1 MFQNK
6 AEFINEYLEKFQS
19 IHGKGVE
26 LGTNRERYE
35 ALAGLVRDLIA
46 QRWARTNRE
55 YMERDCKQVYYFS
68 IEYLQGRILLTN
80 LLNLNILAECEQGL
94 SDLGISLDDLT
105 EEEPEA
111 GLGSG
116 GLGRLASCFL
126 DSMASLHIPGNGCG
140 IRYRYGMFRQKIV
153 DGYQAELP
161 DPWLKNGNVWEFRR
175 PDKAVTVKF
184 GGQIREEDV
193 EDKRVFRHEGY
204 QEVLAVP
211 YDMPV
216 AGYHNNTVNTLRLWS
231 AEVLPMETDEGPYSI
246 NDYVKAMEYRRAV
259 ESISEILYPDDS
271 RYEGRVLRLK
281 QQYFMVSAGLQSI
294 VRRYK
299 KFHKSMI
306 DFHEKIAIHINDT
319 HPVVVIPELMRILI
333 DEEGMTWDNAWCV
346 TTNAVSYTNHTVMPE
361 AFEKWPVDVFK
372 ELLPRIH
379 MIVYEINERWCHEL
393 WNRYPGEWDRIR
405 EMAVIAD
412 GFVHMANLAVVGSYS
427 VNGVAK
433 IHTEI
438 LKKSVLKRFYE
449 YSPSK
454 FSNKTNGITHR
465 RWLMKANP
473 ELSGVISEAIGES
486 WMAHATDLLRLT
498 QWEDDP
504 VFAEKVALVKL
515 ANKERLAAYVQ
526 RTMGQKLNPHSIFD
540 CQVKRIHSYKR
551 QTLNILHI
559 MDLANRLRENPS
571 LDITPRTFIFA
582 GKAAPSF
589 YQAKR
594 TIKLINTVA
603 AMIDADP
610 VLNKKLKVVFL
621 ENYRVSLAE
630 IIIPA
635 ADVSEQISTASKEA
649 SGTGNMKF
657 MMNGAVTIGTH
668 DGANIEIRDEVG
680 TENFVAFGL
689 TADEVMDYHKR
700 GGYSARAV
708 YDANPRIKRVVDQ
721 LVSGELP
728 AGREEFAD
736 LYDCLLLHNDEF
748 FVLEDFETYAAAQEQ
763 IDLLYKDVSRWR
775 RMCIQNIAHS
785 GEFSSD
791 NTIWEYAVGIWQV
804 KPVIF

>member
-204 QEVLAVP
+204 QEVLAIP

-231 AEVLPMETDEGPYSI
+231 AEVMPMETDEGPYST

-294 VRRYK
+294 IRRYK

-526 RTMGQKLNPHSIFD
+526 RTMGVKLNPHSIFD

>member
-26 LGTNRERYE
+26 LGTNRERSE

-231 AEVLPMETDEGPYSI
+231 AEVLPMETDEGPYST

>member
-68 IEYLQGRILLTN
+68 IEYLQGRILITN

-94 SDLGISLDDLT
+94 SDLGISLEDLS

-161 DPWLKNGNVWEFRR
+161 DPWLKNGNIWEFRR
-175 PDKAVTVKF
+175 PEKAVTVKF

-231 AEVLPMETDEGPYSI
+231 AEVMPLETDEGPYST

-294 VRRYK
+294 IRRYK

-319 HPVVVIPELMRILI
+319 HPAVVIPELMRILI
-333 DEEGMTWDNAWCV
+333 DEEGMTWDDAWCV

-379 MIVYEINERWCHEL
+379 MIVYEINERWCREL

-473 ELSGVISEAIGES
+473 ELSGVISEAIGDS

-498 QWEDDP
+498 QWENDP

-551 QTLNILHI
+551 QTLNILHV
-559 MDLANRLRENPS
+559 MDLVNRLRENPN

-582 GKAAPSF
+582 GTAAPSV

-680 TENFVAFGL
+680 TDNFVAFGL
-689 TADEVMDYHKR
+689 TAEEVMDYHKY

-708 YDANPRIKRVVDQ
+708 CDANSRIKRVVEQ

-728 AGREEFAD
+728 AGREEFTD
-736 LYDCLLLHNDEF
+736 IYNGLLLHNDEF

-763 IDLLYKDVSRWR
+763 IDLLYKDASRWR

>member
-126 DSMASLHIPGNGCG
+126 DSMASLHIPGHGCG

-231 AEVLPMETDEGPYSI
+231 AEVLPMETDEGPYST

>member
-1 MFQNK
+1 MFHNK
-6 AEFINEYLEKFQS
+6 AEFIGEYLEKFQS

-26 LGTNRERYE
+26 QGSDRERYE

-68 IEYLQGRILLTN
+68 IEYLQGRILLSN
-80 LLNLNILAECEQGL
+80 LINLDILALCEEGL
-94 SDLGISLDDLT
+94 SDLGISLQDLT
-105 EEEPEA
+105 EQEPEA

-140 IRYRYGMFRQKIV
+140 IRYRYGMFKQKIV

-161 DPWLKNGNVWEFRR
+161 DPWLKDGNVWEFRR
-175 PDKAVTVKF
+175 PDKTVTVKF

-193 EDKRVFRHEGY
+193 DGRRVFHHEGY

-216 AGYHNNTVNTLRLWS
+216 AGYHNNTVNTMRLWS
-231 AEVLPMETDEGPYSI
+231 AEVMPRDTDEGPYSTH
-246 NDYVKAMEYRRAV
+246 DYVKAMEYRRAV

-299 KFHKSMI
+299 KFHGSML

-319 HPVVVIPELMRILI
+319 HPVAVIPELMRILI
-333 DEEGMTWDNAWCV
+333 DEEGLSWDDAWRV
-346 TTNAVSYTNHTVMPE
+346 TTNTVSYTNHTVMPE
-361 AFEKWPVDVFK
+361 AFEKWPIDVFK
-372 ELLPRIH
+372 ELLPRIY

-393 WNRYPGEWDRIR
+393 WNRYPGEWERIR
-405 EMAVIAD
+405 EMAVMAD

-454 FSNKTNGITHR
+454 FNNKTNGITNR

-473 ELSGVISEAIGES
+473 DLSEVITEAIGDS

-498 QWEDDP
+498 NWEEDP
-504 VFAEKVALVKL
+504 VFAEKVAMVKL

-526 RTMGQKLNPHSIFD
+526 KTMGQKLNPHSIFD
-540 CQVKRIHSYKR
+540 CQV
-551 QTLNILHI
+551 
-559 MDLANRLRENPS
+559 
-571 LDITPRTFIFA
+571 
-582 GKAAPSF
+582 
-589 YQAKR
+589 
-594 TIKLINTVA
+594 
-603 AMIDADP
+603 
-610 VLNKKLKVVFL
+610 
-621 ENYRVSLAE
+621 
-630 IIIPA
+630 
-635 ADVSEQISTASKEA
+635 
-649 SGTGNMKF
+649 
-657 MMNGAVTIGTH
+657 
-668 DGANIEIRDEVG
+668 
-680 TENFVAFGL
+680 
-689 TADEVMDYHKR
+689 
-700 GGYSARAV
+700 
-708 YDANPRIKRVVDQ
+708 
-721 LVSGELP
+721 
-728 AGREEFAD
+728 
-736 LYDCLLLHNDEF
+736 
-748 FVLEDFETYAAAQEQ
+748 
-763 IDLLYKDVSRWR
+763 
-775 RMCIQNIAHS
+775 
-785 GEFSSD
+785 
-791 NTIWEYAVGIWQV
+791 
-804 KPVIF
+804 

>member
-1 MFQNK
+1 MYPTK
-6 AEFINEYLEKFQS
+6 GEFIHAYQEKFQS
-19 IHGKGVE
+19 LHGKGVE
-26 LGTNRERYE
+26 EGSRRERYE
-35 ALAGLVRDLIA
+35 ALAGLVRDVIA
-46 QRWARTNRE
+46 RRWARTNRE
-55 YMERDCKQVYYFS
+55 YLERDIKQVYYFS
-68 IEYLQGRILLTN
+68 IEYLQGRILSTN
-80 LLNLNILAECEQGL
+80 LMNVNMLAVCEEGLN
-94 SDLGISLDDLT
+94 DLGISLEELT
-105 EEEPEA
+105 DQEPEA

-126 DSMASLHIPGNGCG
+126 DSMASLHIPGHGCG

-161 DPWLKNGNVWEFRR
+161 DPWLKDGNVWEFRK

-184 GGQIREEDV
+184 GGHIREEDV
-193 EDKRVFRHEGY
+193 DGRRIFHHEGY
-204 QEVLAVP
+204 QPVLAVP

-216 AGYHNNTVNTLRLWS
+216 AGYRNKTVNTLRLWS
-231 AEVLPMETDEGPYSI
+231 AEVMPLDTEEGPYS
-246 NDYVKAMEYRRAV
+246 NRDYVKDMEYRRAV
-259 ESISEILYPDDS
+259 EAISEILYPDDS

-294 VRRYK
+294 IRRYK
-299 KFHKSMI
+299 KRHGTLM
-306 DFHEKIAIHINDT
+306 DFHEKVALHINDT
-319 HPVVVIPELMRILI
+319 HPVVIVPELMRILI
-333 DEEGMTWDNAWCV
+333 DEEGMTWDDAWRE
-346 TTNAVSYTNHTVMPE
+346 TTNTVSYTNHTVMPE
-361 AFEKWPVDVFK
+361 AFEKWPIDVFK

-379 MIVYEINERWCHEL
+379 MIVYEINERWCREL

-405 EMAVIAD
+405 EMAVMAD
-412 GFVHMANLAVVGSYS
+412 GYVHMANLAVVGSYS

-449 YSPSK
+449 YAPSK
-454 FSNKTNGITHR
+454 FNNKTNGITHR

-473 ELSGVISEAIGES
+473 ELAGLINEEIGKS
-486 WMAHATDLLRLT
+486 WMAHATDLLRLAGCA
-498 QWEDDP
+498 EDA
-504 VFAEKVALVKL
+504 VFGEQVALVKL
-515 ANKERLAAYVQ
+515 ANKERLAAYIQ
-526 RTMGQKLNPHSIFD
+526 KTMGKTIDPHSIFD
-540 CQVKRIHSYKR
+540 CQVKRIHNYKR
-551 QTLNILHI
+551 QVLNVLHI
-559 MDLANRLRENPS
+559 MDLANRLRENPD

-582 GKAAPSF
+582 GKAAPGY

-603 AMIDADP
+603 AMVDADP
-610 VLNKKLKVVFL
+610 VLREKIRVVFL

-657 MMNGAVTIGTH
+657 MMNGAITIGTH
-668 DGANIEIRDEVG
+668 DGANIEIRSEVG

-700 GGYSARAV
+700 GGYNSRAV
-708 YDANPRIKRVVDQ
+708 YEANPRLKRVVDQ

-728 AGREEFAD
+728 AGREEFRE
-736 LYDCLLLHNDEF
+736 LYDGLLMHNDEF
-748 FVLEDFETYAAAQEQ
+748 FLLEDFGAYAAAQEQ
-763 IDLLYKDVSRWR
+763 IDRLYKDTARWR

-804 KPVIF
+804 KPLLF

>member
-1 MFQNK
+1 MFQSK
-6 AEFINEYLEKFQS
+6 AHFTKAYLEKFQS
-19 IHGKGVE
+19 LHGKGVE
-26 LGTNRERYE
+26 EGSNRDRYE
-35 ALAGLVRDLIA
+35 ALAGLVRDVIA
-46 QRWARTNRE
+46 RLWARTNRE
-55 YMERDCKQVYYFS
+55 YMERDVKQVYYFS
-68 IEYLQGRILLTN
+68 IEYLQGRILLSN
-80 LLNLNILAECEQGL
+80 LMNTDMLQACRDGL
-94 SDLGISLDDLT
+94 GDLGINLEDLT
-105 EEEPEA
+105 DQEPEA

-116 GLGRLASCFL
+116 GLGRLASCFM
-126 DSMASLHIPGNGCG
+126 DSMASLNIPGHGCG
-140 IRYRYGMFRQKIV
+140 IRYRYGMFKQKIV

-161 DPWLKNGNVWEFRR
+161 DPWLKDGNVWEFRR
-175 PDKAVTVKF
+175 PDKAVTVRF
-184 GGQIREEDV
+184 GGHIREEDV
-193 EDKRVFRHEGY
+193 GGIRLFHHEGY
-204 QEVLAVP
+204 QPVLAVP

-231 AEVLPMETDEGPYSI
+231 AEVMPIDTDEGPYS
-246 NDYVKAMEYRRAV
+246 NSDYIQVMEYRRSV

-281 QQYFMVSAGLQSI
+281 QQYFMASAGLQSI

-299 KFHKSMI
+299 KRHGTLV
-306 DFHEKIAIHINDT
+306 DFHEKIALHINDT
-319 HPVVVIPELMRILI
+319 HPVVLVPELMRILI
-333 DEEGMTWDNAWCV
+333 DEEGMTWDDAWLI
-346 TTNAVSYTNHTVMPE
+346 TTNTVSYTNHTVMPE
-361 AFEKWPVDVFK
+361 AFEKWPIDVFK

-405 EMAVIAD
+405 EMSIIAD

-454 FSNKTNGITHR
+454 FNNKTNGITHR

-473 ELSGVISEAIGES
+473 DLSSLISEAIGKS
-486 WMAHATDLLRLT
+486 WMAHATDLLRLKSCAA
-498 QWEDDP
+498 DP

-515 ANKERLAAYVQ
+515 TNKERLADYIKK
-526 RTMGQKLNPHSIFD
+526 TMGQTINPHSIFD
-540 CQVKRIHSYKR
+540 CQVKRIHNYKR
-551 QTLNILHI
+551 QVLNVLHI
-559 MDLANRLRENPS
+559 MDLANRLRENPA

-582 GKAAPSF
+582 GKAAPG
-589 YQAKR
+589 YYAAKR

-603 AMIDADP
+603 EMVDADP
-610 VLNKKLKVVFL
+610 VLREKIKVVFL

-630 IIIPA
+630 IIVPA

-668 DGANIEIRDEVG
+668 DGANIEIRSEVG

-689 TADEVMDYHKR
+689 TPDEVMDFHKR
-700 GGYSARAV
+700 GGYNARAV
-708 YDANPRIKRVVDQ
+708 YEANPRLKLVVDQ

-728 AGREEFAD
+728 AGRDEFLG
-736 LYDCLLLHNDEF
+736 LYDGLLQHNDEF
-748 FVLEDFETYAAAQEQ
+748 FLLEDFGDYAIAQEQ
-763 IDLLYKDVSRWR
+763 IDRLYKDKARWR
-775 RMCIQNIAHS
+775 QMCIHNIAHS

>member
-231 AEVLPMETDEGPYSI
+231 AEVLPMETDEGPYST

-763 IDLLYKDVSRWR
+763 IDLLYKDMSRWR

>member
-1 MFQNK
+1 MFHSK
-6 AEFINEYLEKFQS
+6 ASFISAYLQKFQS
-19 IHGKGVE
+19 MHGKGIDE
-26 LGTNRERYE
+26 GSDKDRYE

-46 QRWARTNRE
+46 QKWARTNKQ
-55 YMERDCKQVYYFS
+55 YLERGVKQVYYFS
-68 IEYLQGRILLTN
+68 IEYLQGRILITN
-80 LLNLNILAECEQGL
+80 LLNLDLLETCCEGL
-94 SDLGISLDDLT
+94 EELGISLCDLT
-105 EEEPEA
+105 DQEPEA

-126 DSMASLHIPGNGCG
+126 DSMASLQLPGHGCG
-140 IRYRYGMFRQKIV
+140 IRYRNGMFKQKIV

-161 DPWLKNGNVWEFRR
+161 DPWLKDGNVWEFRKA
-175 PDKAVTVKF
+175 DKAVSVKF
-184 GGQIREEDV
+184 GGSIREE
-193 EDKRVFRHEGY
+193 ETEAGISFHHEGY
-204 QEVLAVP
+204 EEILAVP

-216 AGYHNNTVNTLRLWS
+216 AGFRNNTVNTLRLWS
-231 AEVLPMETDEGPYSI
+231 AEVMPAEEVAPLNNTDYLRM
-246 NDYVKAMEYRRAV
+246 MEYRRSV

-294 VRRYK
+294 VRRFK
-299 KFHKSMI
+299 KKHGSLME
-306 DFHEKIAIHINDT
+306 FHEKNAIHINDT
-319 HPVVVIPELMRILI
+319 HPVVVIPELMRILM
-333 DEEGMTWDNAWCV
+333 DEEGMSWEDAWRV

-361 AFEKWPVDVFK
+361 AFEKWPVEVFR
-372 ELLPRIH
+372 ELMPRLY
-379 MIVYEINERWCHEL
+379 MIVHEINERWCRDL
-393 WNRYPGEWDRIR
+393 WNRFPGEWDRIR

-412 GFVHMANLAVVGSYS
+412 GYVHMAHMAVVGSHS

-438 LKKSVLKRFYE
+438 LKKSVLKKFYE

-454 FSNKTNGITHR
+454 FNNKTNGITHR

-473 ELSGVISEAIGES
+473 DLCELISETIGRS
-486 WMAHATDLLRLT
+486 WMAHAGDLHKLISHV
-498 QWEDDP
+498 DDP
-504 VFAEKVALVKL
+504 VFAEKLAMVKL
-515 ANKERLAAYVQ
+515 SNKEHLADYV
-526 RTMGQKLNPHSIFD
+526 RKTTGQTVDPRSIFD
-540 CQVKRIHSYKR
+540 CHVKRIHNYKR
-551 QTLNILHI
+551 QVLNVMHI
-559 MDLANRLRENPS
+559 MDLANRLRDNPK
-571 LDITPRTFIFA
+571 LDIAPRTFFFA
-582 GKAAPSF
+582 GKAAPAY

-610 VLNKKLKVVFL
+610 LLKQKLKVVFL

-668 DGANIEIRDEVG
+668 DGANIEIRNEVG

-689 TADEVMDYHKR
+689 TADEVIDFQKR
-700 GGYSARAV
+700 GGYHAREV
-708 YDANPRIKRVVDQ
+708 YDANPRLRRVVDQ
-721 LVSGELP
+721 LVDGSLP
-728 AGREEFAD
+728 AGREEFRE
-736 LYDCLLLHNDEF
+736 LYDSFLIHNDEF
-748 FVLEDFETYAAAQEQ
+748 FLLEDFGAYVAAQEQ
-763 IDLLYKDVSRWR
+763 IDLLYKDQPRWR
-775 RMCIQNIAHS
+775 KMCIQNIAHS

-804 KPVIF
+804 KPVMF

>member
-1 MFQNK
+1 MSLNK
-6 AEFINEYLEKFQS
+6 AEFINAYLEKFQS
-19 IHGKGVE
+19 MHGKGVDE
-26 LGTNRERYE
+26 GSSRERYE
-35 ALAGLVRDLIA
+35 ALAGMVRDIIA
-46 QRWARTNRE
+46 RQWARTNRE
-55 YMERDCKQVYYFS
+55 YLERDIKQVYYFS

-80 LLNLNILAECEQGL
+80 LMNVGILEACHEGL
-94 SDLGISLDDLT
+94 GELGINLEDLT
-105 EEEPEA
+105 DQEPEA

-126 DSMASLHIPGNGCG
+126 DSMASLHIPGHGCG
-140 IRYRYGMFRQKIV
+140 IRYRYGMFKQKIV

-161 DPWLKNGNVWEFRR
+161 DPWLKDGNVWEFRK
-175 PDKAVTVKF
+175 PDKSVIVKF
-184 GGQIREEDV
+184 GGNIREEDV
-193 EDKRVFRHEGY
+193 NGRKVFHQEGCHA
-204 QEVLAVP
+204 VMAVP

-231 AEVLPMETDEGPYSI
+231 AEVVPPETDEGPCS
-246 NDYVKAMEYRRAV
+246 NSDYIKEMEYRRSV
-259 ESISEILYPDDS
+259 ESISEILYPDDTQ
-271 RYEGRVLRLK
+271 YEGRVLRLK

-299 KFHKSMI
+299 KRHGTLT
-306 DFHEKIAIHINDT
+306 DFHEKISLHINDT
-319 HPVVVIPELMRILI
+319 HPVVVVPELMRILI
-333 DEEGMTWDNAWCV
+333 DEEGMTWDDAWRV
-346 TTNAVSYTNHTVMPE
+346 TTNTVSYTNHTVMPE

-379 MIVYEINERWCHEL
+379 MIVYEINERWCREL
-393 WNRYPGEWDRIR
+393 WTRYPGEWDRIR
-405 EMAVIAD
+405 EMAIIAD
-412 GFVHMANLAVVGSYS
+412 GYVRMANLAVVGSYS

-454 FSNKTNGITHR
+454 FNNKTNGITHR

-473 ELSGVISEAIGES
+473 DLSEIITEAIGKS
-486 WMAHATDLLRLT
+486 WMAHATDLLRLVSYA
-498 QWEDDP
+498 EDP

-515 ANKERLAAYVQ
+515 ANKERLAAYIKK
-526 RTMGQKLNPHSIFD
+526 TMGQTINPHSIFD
-540 CQVKRIHSYKR
+540 CQVKRIHNYKR
-551 QTLNILHI
+551 QVLNVMHI
-559 MDLANRLRENPS
+559 MDLANRLRENPA

-582 GKAAPSF
+582 GKAAPGY

-603 AMIDADP
+603 EMVDADP
-610 VLNKKLKVVFL
+610 ALREKIKVVFL

-630 IIIPA
+630 IIMPA

-657 MMNGAVTIGTH
+657 MMNGAITIGTH
-668 DGANIEIRDEVG
+668 DGANIEIRSEVG

-689 TADEVMDYHKR
+689 TADEVMDFHKR
-700 GGYSARAV
+700 GGYNSRAV
-708 YDANPRIKRVVDQ
+708 YEADPRLKKVVDQ

-728 AGREEFAD
+728 AGREEFRE
-736 LYDCLLLHNDEF
+736 LYDGLLAQNDEF
-748 FVLEDFETYAAAQEQ
+748 FLLEDFCAYVAAHDQ
-763 IDLLYKDVSRWR
+763 IDHLYKDASRWR

-804 KPVIF
+804 KPVIY

>member
-1 MFQNK
+1 MPLNK
-6 AEFINEYLEKFQS
+6 TEFINADMEKFQS
-19 IHGKGVE
+19 LHGKGVDE
-26 LGTNRERYE
+26 GTNRERYE
-35 ALAGLVRDLIA
+35 ALAGLVRDIIA
-46 QRWARTNRE
+46 RRWARTNRE
-55 YMERDCKQVYYFS
+55 YVERDIKQVYYFS

-80 LLNLNILAECEQGL
+80 LLNVELLDVCHEGL
-94 SDLGISLDDLT
+94 GDLGINLDDLT
-105 EEEPEA
+105 EQEPEA

-126 DSMASLHIPGNGCG
+126 DSMASLHIPGHGCG
-140 IRYRYGMFRQKIV
+140 IRYRYGMFKQKIV

-161 DPWLKNGNVWEFRR
+161 DPWLKDGNAWEFRR
-175 PDKAVTVKF
+175 PDKTVTVKF
-184 GGQIREEDV
+184 GGQIREEEQDG
-193 EDKRVFRHEGY
+193 KKIFHHEGY
-204 QEVLAVP
+204 QSVLAVP

-216 AGYHNNTVNTLRLWS
+216 AGYLNHTVNTLRLWS
-231 AEVLPMETDEGPYSI
+231 AEVMPIDSEEGPYSNI
-246 NDYVKAMEYRRAV
+246 DYVKATEYRRAV

-299 KFHKSMI
+299 KRHDSMNE
-306 DFHEKIAIHINDT
+306 FHEKISLHINDT
-319 HPVVVIPELMRILI
+319 HPAVMVPELMRILI
-333 DEEGMTWDNAWCV
+333 DEEGLTWDDAWRV
-346 TTNAVSYTNHTVMPE
+346 TTNTISYTNHTVMPE
-361 AFEKWPVDVFK
+361 AFERWPVDVFK

-379 MIVYEINERWCHEL
+379 MIVYEINERWCREL
-393 WNRYPGEWDRIR
+393 WNKYPGEWDRIR
-405 EMAVIAD
+405 SMAIIAD

-438 LKKSVLKRFYE
+438 LKKSVLKNFYE

-454 FSNKTNGITHR
+454 FNNKTNGITHR

-473 ELSGVISEAIGES
+473 ELSEVITEAIGKS

-498 QWEDDP
+498 SFAADP
-504 VFAEKVALVKL
+504 VFAENVAMVKL
-515 ANKERLAAYVQ
+515 SNKERLAAYIKK
-526 RTMGQKLNPHSIFD
+526 TMNKTINPHSIFD
-540 CQVKRIHSYKR
+540 CHVKRIHNYKR
-551 QTLNILHI
+551 QVLNVMRI
-559 MDLANRLRENPS
+559 MDLANRLREDPS

-582 GKAAPSF
+582 GKAAPGY

-603 AMIDADP
+603 EMVDADP
-610 VLNKKLKVVFL
+610 VLREKLKVVFL
-621 ENYRVSLAE
+621 EDYRVSLAE

-657 MMNGAVTIGTH
+657 MMNGAITIGTH
-668 DGANIEIRDEVG
+668 DGANIEIRSEVG

-689 TADEVMDYHKR
+689 TADEVMDFHQQ
-700 GGYSARAV
+700 GGYNSRAV
-708 YDANPRIKRVVDQ
+708 YEANPRLKMVVDQ

-728 AGREEFAD
+728 AGREEFRG
-736 LYDCLLLHNDEF
+736 LYDGLLMHNDEF
-748 FVLEDFETYAAAQEQ
+748 FLLEDFCDYVAAQEQ
-763 IDLLYKDVSRWR
+763 IDRLYKDTSRWR
-775 RMCIQNIAHS
+775 EMCIQNIAHS

-804 KPVIF
+804 KPVMF